1 MEKEIKSLH
10 KIIKDYRIDEGY
22 GISEQR
28 ITKWI
33 NQFPKDDRIFVL
45 TELVHIF
52 KRMYFSKERAK
63 SFLKKI
69 IERLKKDLKYP
80 TYGELLDNSNFL
92 DLQAEGKS
100 QKKLLELLMEVL
112 NDEYN
117 YNISNLGRMSKKHNI
132 YIDDVLCTGNTFFN
146 NIKNWVTEK
155 DKNRL
160 PKLRSK
166 EIELSVFYIFICQKY
181 LNKKKGQFYHRV
193 SNDFSNLV
201 SDLALFRF
209 DKELMKPTNENLTD
223 SITAYQENVVN
234 KANEYAESKEFAPY
248 QADFF
253 RSEIEPE
260 EFYTSVENRKR
271 LELIFLQKGVDI
283 LNNSNVTRS
292 NIRPLGYSLPSYKD
306 FGFGALIFTWRNI
319 ANNTPLVFWYRGGG
333 FMPLFVNMR

>member
-1 MEKEIKSLH
+1 
-10 KIIKDYRIDEGY
+10 
-22 GISEQR
+22 
-28 ITKWI
+28 
-33 NQFPKDDRIFVL
+33 
-45 TELVHIF
+45 
-52 KRMYFSKERAK
+52 
-63 SFLKKI
+63 
-69 IERLKKDLKYP
+69 
-80 TYGELLDNSNFL
+80 
-92 DLQAEGKS
+92 LQAEGKS